1 MKTLNKAFISKKLL
15 EEGEIAHVEQLY
27 DGDYV
32 VKTDNQGYFLA
43 IGKELNG
50 YIGDTIR
57 LVYVAREKGISDFI
71 LMSDRHGMICKL
83 REGKPW
89 QYWVGKE

>member
-1 MKTLNKAFISKKLL
+1 MKTLNKTFISKKIL
-15 EEGEIAHVEQLY
+15 EDGKIAHVEQLY
-27 DGDYV
+27 DDDYV

-43 IGKELNG
+43 IGKELKG
-50 YIGDTIR
+50 YIGDVIR
-57 LVYVAREKGISDFI
+57 LVYVARENEKSDFV

-83 REGKPW
+83 REGKSW